1 MLRSLS
7 QIADCNKFHVNSYY
21 NSGYLDIPQNELR
34 TMIKKLSTNPYWK
47 LAETYSYATE
57 HDFSN
62 LTWLENYIKAAKELY
77 DNIEIKP
84 KWVDVDKLNQQQAK
98 IDAKRNEREAEQKAQ
113 DEERKKL
120 EEWAKTVEITDDIRK
135 KWFKSYGMA
144 NSWTHKDS
152 AEWSAAKLLH
162 DRDMKENPGLHE
174 GLIEI
179 KDPSQRG
186 INNKIICKSCG
197 LSHSWDSSD

>member
-1 MLRSLS
+1 MLLS
-7 QIADCNKFHVNSYY
+7 MTAGDR
-21 NSGYLDIPQNELR
+21 GYLDITQNELKSMISKLYHNPYWELASKYKYV
-34 TMIKKLSTNPYWK
+34 THNKIAYLSWFDNEIKEIKKL
-47 LAETYSYATE
+47 
-57 HDFSN
+57 
-62 LTWLENYIKAAKELY
+62 Y
-77 DNIEIKP
+77 DSVEIKP
-84 KWVDVDKLNQQQAK
+84 KWIDFDKLTQLRAK
-98 IDAKRNEREAEQKAQ
+98 YDDERKKREAEQKAQ
-113 DEERKKL
+113 DGERKKL

-144 NSWTHKDS
+144 NSWTQKDS